1 MIGNLVYINTSRM
14 KKDGKKDEKA
24 TEADF
29 DGKDDVFNEYGI
41 FQYSLGAGPDIYIIN
56 SGSKSI

>member
-1 MIGNLVYINTSRM
+1 M